1 MKGAQ
6 DPIEVGE
13 ASYEEWRDS
22 LRADPEYEAL
32 YDEEAARS
40 SLWLQLVEARQEAG
54 LTQADVA
61 KRLGV
66 SLAQVARIEKRG
78 YDVCSLNTL
87 RRYLAALQADYTL
100 EVAVRQG
107 ARSEPGAR
115 AAAGR

>member
-1 MKGAQ
+1 MKSTQ
-6 DPIEVGE
+6 DPVEAGE

-22 LRADPEYEAL
+22 LRADPEYQAIYE
-32 YDEEAARS
+32 EEAARS
-40 SLWLQLVEARQEAG
+40 ALWLQLVEAREAAG

-66 SLAQVARIEKRG
+66 SAAQMARIEKRG

-87 RRYLAALQADYTL
+87 RRYLAALEADYTL
-100 EVAVRQG
+100 EVALRQG
-107 ARSEPGAR
+107 NRPDPKAQ